1 MGRYCF
7 SYFSIIIICFLTSCG
22 KSNESNQS
30 LSFVKDEILV
40 EANLSSTH
48 VIELKNESE
57 ETLQIDSISGSCSCL
72 IIESKGFMLE
82 PNALKKISLTY
93 NGKSDIKVETLTFIL
108 QKPLRFEQLDISIVQ
123 K

>member
-1 MGRYCF
+1 MARH
-7 SYFSIIIICFLTSCG
+7 SLRYFSIIIICFLTSCG
-22 KSNESNQS
+22 NSKDSDQS
-30 LSFVKDEILV
+30 LSFVKNEIFV
-40 EANLSSTH
+40 EANSSSTH

-72 IIESKGFMLE
+72 VIESKGFILE

-108 QKPLRFEQLDISIVQ
+108 QKPLRYEQLDIAIVQ